1 MQQFAKMAGKYFQ
14 AQTGE
19 LTLTQSI
26 DREEYN
32 SIEVVIY
39 ASDGVQTT
47 EWKRRIQV
55 KAHLHGAMCFCN
67 GLACLF
73 KRGIFFKEK

>member
-1 MQQFAKMAGKYFQ
+1 LQ

-32 SIEVVIY
+32 SIEVLIY

-47 EWKRRIQV
+47 EWKKKIEVRFMLEAQI
-55 KAHLHGAMCFCN
+55 L
-67 GLACLF
+67 L
-73 KRGIFFKEK
+73 